1 MKHKSQIIISKSP
14 VSQRKDIVNF
24 TKQANA
30 YKRLEIQGNV
40 LLKVKRFEMDFIS
53 NKFFSTYFNGLTT
66 NFEINITYLP
76 IILESLQKVPP
87 DTEKQW
93 RSNLNTSIKNVTFT
107 ETK

>member
-1 MKHKSQIIISKSP
+1 MKHKNQIIISKSS

-40 LLKVKRFEMDFIS
+40 LLKVKRCEMDFIS
-53 NKFFSTYFNGLTT
+53 NKFLTT
-66 NFEINITYLP
+66 NFEIDITYLP
-76 IILESLQKVPP
+76 IILESLQKVSP

>member
-1 MKHKSQIIISKSP
+1 MKHKNQIIISKSP

-40 LLKVKRFEMDFIS
+40 LLKVKRCEMDFIS
-53 NKFFSTYFNGLTT
+53 NKFLTT
-66 NFEINITYLP
+66 NFEIDITYLP
-76 IILESLQKVPP
+76 IILESLQKVSP